1 MLAEQ
6 RLFGVLEGRQM
17 PAGFV
22 ALNGALLSAIVE
34 YQTMGRLI
42 DRDQKKPAR
51 NNDRSG
57 LGGTPY

>member
-1 MLAEQ
+1 M
-6 RLFGVLEGRQM
+6 EGRQM

-34 YQTMGRLI
+34 YQTIGRLI
-42 DRDQKKPAR
+42 DRDQKKPSR

-57 LGGTPY
+57 LGGAPY